1 MKNSYY
7 LLLAI
12 AAFIILAQC
21 KSGPEKEETSEDVEE
36 TETSEEMQ
44 ARYIEMGNA
53 IVDTTFKTLGGK
65 LKGAV
70 KEGGIEGAIEYC
82 NLNAYPIVDELSKA
96 NNATISRKSQKY
108 RNADNKT
115 DSSDDFIY
123 ERYREA
129 IAAGA
134 PMEAFLIDNP
144 TENMISYYKPIM
156 QLEFCGVCHGS
167 KEAIGPSYSKIADLY
182 PDDLA
187 VDFETGDLRGLWRVD
202 FSNE

>member
-7 LLLAI
+7 LLLVI
-12 AAFIILAQC
+12 AAVIILAQC
-21 KSGPEKEETSEDVEE
+21 KPGAEKETAEVEE
-36 TETSEEMQ
+36 SPQVNLEEV
-44 ARYIEMGNA
+44 YIAKGNA
-53 IVDTTFKTLGGK
+53 VVDTTFKTLSGK

-70 KEGGIEGAIEYC
+70 KEGGIAHAIEYC

-108 RNADNKT
+108 RNSDNKT
-115 DSSDDFIY
+115 NSSDDFIY

-129 IAAGA
+129 IAASA
-134 PMEAFLIDNP
+134 PLEPFLMDNP

-167 KEAIGPSYSKIADLY
+167 KETIGPSYAKIAELY

-187 VDFETGDLRGLWRVD
+187 IDFETGDLRGLWRID
-202 FSNE
+202 FEK

>member
-12 AAFIILAQC
+12 AAVIILAQC
-21 KSGPEKEETSEDVEE
+21 KSGAEKEETSVDVEE

-53 IVDTTFKTLGGK
+53 IVDTTFKTLSGK

-82 NLNAYPIVDELSKA
+82 NLNAYPIIDELSKT

-108 RNADNKT
+108 RNSDNKT
-115 DSSDDFIY
+115 NSSDDFIY
-123 ERYREA
+123 ERYRET
-129 IAAGA
+129 IAAGT
-134 PMEAFLIDNP
+134 PMEAFLI
-144 TENMISYYKPIM
+144 
-156 QLEFCGVCHGS
+156 
-167 KEAIGPSYSKIADLY
+167 
-182 PDDLA
+182 
-187 VDFETGDLRGLWRVD
+187 
-202 FSNE
+202 